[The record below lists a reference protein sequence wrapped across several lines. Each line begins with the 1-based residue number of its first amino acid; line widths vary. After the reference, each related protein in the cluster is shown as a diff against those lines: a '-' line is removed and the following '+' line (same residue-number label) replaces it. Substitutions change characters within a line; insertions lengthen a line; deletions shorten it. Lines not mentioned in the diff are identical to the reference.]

1 MAKSAY
7 PLTAIRIVLLYC
19 GFALLWIFGSDHL
32 LHLTISDPET
42 NSLLGTVK
50 GVAFVC
56 ISGSLIYL
64 LLATWRKQQFFDSE
78 VTVRYKQLRV
88 VLLIV
93 AFLLAI
99 PGMALL
105 TKWVHGNQLKTE
117 AMADLRTV
125 TEIKKQ
131 QLELWL
137 EERQYDI
144 NALSRDTSFRQ
155 NLQRYLEQQDRSYE
169 TDVRNRLVSMIA
181 EHSFSSVLLY
191 DPKGTRLIELGA
203 RLKFDLPS
211 EGQDRSQ
218 PASQCNDDRTDRYC
232 QLSWYL
238 PVAVDQKVYQLV
250 FVVDTSA
257 FLFPSIQTWPVSSP
271 TAEVLLVQ
279 QQDKTVVFLNPLR
292 HSHQGIIPNT
302 DIDGP
307 LLAAKALRQRQFGT
321 ADGVDYRNRD
331 VVGAYSPIRQTNWM
345 LVSKI
350 DLAEVMRPLDTLL
363 LWLSVISGTLLMLM
377 VLGALLYWRELIQS
391 HQLALAAKQT
401 EQDKTVQAFF
411 DLPFSGMAILSRT
424 HQPFIR
430 VNKKLQQLLGYSDTE
445 LLSLSLRDLAQNP
458 EQFMATTFFS
468 RDQNSVES
476 DVYLKHSKGKV
487 LTVKL
492 MMQRFS
498 QQGQADLLL
507 ATFEDVTEKRQLY
520 ADLSQSHQQL
530 VQNSQQLDAIL
541 TASSTVLH
549 RIELAGGSCKTSWV
563 SSNIERLFGYSVE
576 QSLLPY
582 WWENGVHPD
591 DKSLASIAIEQTLL
605 HGHYRH
611 EYRFFDAQGSIRYI
625 RDDLRLLPSLS
636 HDHQQIIGAMV
647 DITELKQARF
657 EQEASNDKL
666 KTLFNTMSEGLILHD
681 LSGAIVDANPA
692 AERILHRSLEEMRG
706 QIPTVEDWKT
716 IYEDGSQYPAELYPS
731 NLVLSAE
738 VPAPVRDVVMGIE
751 RGEMQHWL
759 KLNTEPLFE
768 REQLSG
774 VLVTIDDI
782 SAEVNFRRELKQ
794 RALVMSNLADM
805 AARFLQHSDW
815 LQLLRSMMP
824 SLSRAL
830 VVDAIYLYQTDIE
843 EDQVSGT
850 LLTQWRR
857 DQKEHVRT
865 FKQLNHKLSRWYPA
879 IQQLTKGSMVAGL
892 AADMDG
898 MLQPVLKRFRIQAIA
913 LVPVMVDGHWWGLL
927 GVEQHHSSR
936 EWNQVELDALKM
948 LATAL
953 GNAVKRQQFESS
965 LKQAA
970 AVFESTREGIMV
982 TDASN
987 RIIQV
992 NQSLLHMLGYE
1003 EAEVLG
1009 NTPAMFASGRHEPG
1023 FYHQMWLQLSEKG
1036 HWQGEVWNRR
1046 KNGEIYPELL
1056 SISTIVDV
1064 TGKVSHYVA
1073 VFADITQLKASEQEL
1088 AYLAHHDV
1096 LTDLPNRLL
1105 MSSRLQNAVDLAKR
1119 DQHQFAVLMMDLD
1132 RFKYINDSFGHPSGD
1147 ELLKLVAASLKHRLR
1162 DIDTVARF
1170 GGDEFIILLEQLHQ
1184 TEDAARF
1191 ATELIND
1198 MSQPWLLSNNA
1209 EVRIG
1214 ASIGISIY
1222 PDHGTDGEMLLSNA
1236 DAALYRAKEQG
1247 RGRFAYYS
1255 DDLTL
1260 YARQRI
1266 DLEARLRGALAQK
1279 QFLVYY
1285 QPQTDIKTG
1294 RIVGAEALVR
1304 WNDPVEGLIPP
1315 GRFIPIAEDTGL
1327 IGAIGDWV
1335 LAETCRQGAQWRAAG
1350 LPDLKLAVNLSS
1362 HQFSH
1367 GDIGAQTAQILRQ
1380 TGFPAELLELEL
1392 TESAIMSREQQAELV
1407 LSDLHDMGVNLAID
1421 DFGTGYS
1428 SFAYLQ
1434 RYQLDVLKID
1444 KSFVDDVAANTES
1457 QAIVT
1462 AIISMAHILG
1472 LKALAE
1478 GVEQQ
1483 DQLDYLRQQ
1492 GCDYYQGYLCS
1503 KPLPAKD
1510 FEQLI
1515 RSQEL

>member
-1 MAKSAY
+1 MAKPAY

-19 GFALLWIFGSDHL
+19 CFALLWIFGSDHL
-32 LHLTISDPET
+32 LHLTVSDPQT
-42 NSLLGTVK
+42 SSFLGTVK

-56 ISGSLIYL
+56 LSGCLIYL

-78 VTVRYKQLRV
+78 VTVRHKQMRV
-88 VLLIV
+88 VILIL

-99 PGMALL
+99 PAMAAI

-117 AMADLRTV
+117 ALKDLRTV
-125 TEIKKQ
+125 TDIKKQ

-137 EERQYDI
+137 AERQYDI
-144 NALSRDTSFRQ
+144 NALSRDSSFRQ
-155 NLQRYLEQQDRSYE
+155 KLQQYVELRNTAQQA
-169 TDVRNRLVSMIA
+169 DVRNRLASMIA

-191 DPKGTRLIELGA
+191 DAQGQQLLALGA
-203 RLKFDLPS
+203 ALKFDALGVGQTLP
-211 EGQDRSQ
+211 Q
-218 PASQCNDDRTDRYC
+218 PSTQCNSKGIDRYC
-232 QLSWYL
+232 QLNWYL
-238 PVAVDQKVYQLV
+238 QLAIGQQMYQLV
-250 FVVDTSA
+250 FSVDTSIY
-257 FLFPSIQTWPVSSP
+257 LFPAIQNWPVSSP

-279 QQDKTVVFLNPLR
+279 RQDRAVVFLNPLR
-292 HSHQGIIPNT
+292 HPQHAVLNEIDT

-307 LLAAKALRQRQFGT
+307 LLAAKALRQRQFNT
-321 ADGVDYRNRD
+321 AEELDYRKQP
-331 VVGAYSPIRQTNWM
+331 VLGAYTPIRQTNWM

-350 DLAEVMRPLDTLL
+350 DVAEVLQPLETLL
-363 LWLSVISGTLLMLM
+363 LWLSVISGTLLMLL
-377 VLGALLYWRELIQS
+377 VLGALFYWRELIQS

-411 DLPFSGMAILSRT
+411 DLPFSGMAILSRI
-424 HQPFIR
+424 HLPFVR
-430 VNKKLQQLLGYSDTE
+430 VNKKLQSLLGYSEAE
-445 LLSLSLRDLAQNP
+445 LLALSLRDLAQSP
-458 EQFMATTFFS
+458 EQFMASRLAS
-468 RDQNSVES
+468 RDQISTES
-476 DVYLKHSKGKV
+476 DIRLCHSSGRI

-492 MMQRFS
+492 MMQRFT
-498 QQGQADLLL
+498 QQGQPDLLL

-520 ADLSQSHQQL
+520 ADLSHSHQQQL
-530 VQNSQQLDAIL
+530 QNSQQLDAIL

-549 RIELAGGSCKTSWV
+549 RIELDGISCKTSWV

-576 QSLLPY
+576 QSLQEQ
-582 WWENGVHPD
+582 WWENGVHSD
-591 DKSLASIAIEQTLL
+591 DKALASNAIEQTLL

-611 EYRFFDAQGSIRYI
+611 EYRFYDVSGKIRYI
-625 RDDLRLLPSLS
+625 RDDLRLLADLI
-636 HDHQQIIGAMV
+636 DNKQQIIGAMV

-657 EQEASNDKL
+657 EQEVSNDKL
-666 KTLFNTMSEGLILHD
+666 KTLFNTMSEGLVLHD
-681 LSGAIVDANPA
+681 KTGAIIDANPS
-692 AERILHRSLEEMRG
+692 AEVMLHCSLNEMRG
-706 QIPTVEDWKT
+706 LVPRVEDWKT
-716 IYEDGSQYPAELYPS
+716 IYEDGSEFPAELYPS
-731 NLVLSAE
+731 NEVLRTSL
-738 VPAPVRDVVMGIE
+738 PVRDVVMGIE
-751 RGEMQHWL
+751 RGRVQRWL
-759 KLNTEPLFE
+759 KLNAEPLYE
-768 REQLSG
+768 QGQLSG
-774 VLVTIDDI
+774 ALVTIDDI
-782 SAEVNFRRELKQ
+782 SSEVAFRRELKQ

-824 SLSRAL
+824 SVSRAL
-830 VVDAIYLYQTDIE
+830 AVDAMYFYQNDVQQELVTG
-843 EDQVSGT
+843 V

-865 FKQLNHKLSRWYPA
+865 FKQLNNKISRWYPA
-879 IQQLTKGSMVAGL
+879 IQQLAKGSIVAGL
-892 AADMDG
+892 AQDMDQL
-898 MLQPVLKRFRIQAIA
+898 LQPMLTRFRIQAIA
-913 LVPVMVDGHWWGLL
+913 LVPVMVDGVWWGLL
-927 GVEQHHSSR
+927 GVEQHHSCR

-965 LKQAA
+965 LQQAA

-982 TDASN
+982 TDSSN

-992 NQSLLHMLGYE
+992 NQSLLQMLGYE

-1009 NTPAMFASGRHEPG
+1009 NTPAMFASGRHDQS
-1023 FYHQMWLQLSEKG
+1023 FYTKMWQELSKHG

-1056 SISTIVDV
+1056 SISTIVDASQQI
-1064 TGKVSHYVA
+1064 SHYVA

-1147 ELLKLVAASLKHRLR
+1147 ELLKLVAASLKKRLR

-1184 TEDAARF
+1184 SEDAARF

-1198 MSQPWLLSNNA
+1198 MSQPWVLSNNV

-1222 PDHGTDGEMLLSNA
+1222 PDHGAEGETLLSNA

-1266 DLEARLRGALAQK
+1266 DLEARLRAALVQG

-1304 WNDPVEGLIPP
+1304 WNDPTEGLIPP

-1367 GDIGAQTAQILRQ
+1367 GDIGAQTAQILKD

-1407 LSDLHDMGVNLAID
+1407 LSDLHQMGVKLAID

-1444 KSFVDDVAANTES
+1444 KSFIDDVADNSES

-1483 DQLDYLRQQ
+1483 EQLDYLRQQ

-1503 KPLPAKD
+1503 KPLPAAH

-1515 RSQEL
+1515 RSQNS

>member
-1 MAKSAY
+1 MAKPAY

-19 GFALLWIFGSDHL
+19 SFALLWIFGSDHL
-32 LHLTISDPET
+32 LHLTVTDPEA
-42 NSLLGTVK
+42 NSLLGTAK

-56 ISGSLIYL
+56 ISGCLIYL

-88 VLLIV
+88 VVLIL

-99 PGMALL
+99 PAMAFI
-105 TKWVHGNQLKTE
+105 TKWVHGNQLKAE
-117 AMADLRTV
+117 AVADLRTV
-125 TEIKKQ
+125 TDIKKQ

-137 EERQYDI
+137 AERQYDI
-144 NALSRDTSFRQ
+144 NGLSRDSSFRQ
-155 NLQRYLEQQDRSYE
+155 KLQQYLELRDITQQA
-169 TDVRNRLVSMIA
+169 DVRNRLASMIA
-181 EHSFSSVLLY
+181 EHSFSSILLF
-191 DPKGTRLIELGA
+191 DSKGQQHLALGA
-203 RLKFDLPS
+203 GLKFDRLAGGQHLP
-211 EGQDRSQ
+211 QPVTQCDSQ
-218 PASQCNDDRTDRYC
+218 RTDRYC
-232 QLSWYL
+232 QLTWYL
-238 PVAVDQKVYQLV
+238 QIAVGQKIYQLV
-250 FVVDTSA
+250 FSVDTSIY
-257 FLFPSIQTWPVSSP
+257 LFPAIQNWPVSSP

-279 QQDKTVVFLNPLR
+279 RKDRAVVFLNPLR
-292 HSHQGIIPNT
+292 HPQHAVLDDV

-307 LLAAKALRQRQFGT
+307 LLAAKALRQRQFNT
-321 ADGVDYRNRD
+321 AEELDYRHQS
-331 VVGAYSPIRQTNWM
+331 VLGAYTPIRQTNWM

-350 DLAEVMRPLDTLL
+350 DVAEVLQPLDTLL
-363 LWLSVISGTLLMLM
+363 LWLSVSSGTLLMLL
-377 VLGALLYWRELIQS
+377 VLGALFYWRELIQS
-391 HQLALAAKQT
+391 HQLELAVKQT

-430 VNKKLQQLLGYSDTE
+430 VNKKLQSVLGYSETE
-445 LLSLSLRDLAQNP
+445 LLALSLRDLAQSP
-458 EQFMATTFFS
+458 EQFMASSFVS
-468 RDQNSVES
+468 REQNSVES
-476 DVYLKHSKGKV
+476 DIQLRHSSGRV
-487 LTVKL
+487 LTIKL

-498 QQGQADLLL
+498 QEGQADLLL
-507 ATFEDVTEKRQLY
+507 ATFDDVTEKRQLY
-520 ADLSQSHQQL
+520 ADLSRSHQQQL
-530 VQNSQQLDAIL
+530 QNSQQLDAIL

-549 RIELAGGSCKTSWV
+549 RIELDGTSCKTSWV

-576 QSLLPY
+576 QSLLDH

-591 DKSLASIAIEQTLL
+591 DESLASSAIEQTLL

-611 EYRFFDAQGSIRYI
+611 EYRFFDASGAIRYI
-625 RDDLRLLPSLS
+625 RDDLRLLPALI
-636 HDHQQIIGAMV
+636 DGRQQIIGAMV
-647 DITELKQARF
+647 DITELRQARL
-657 EQEASNDKL
+657 EQEASNHKL
-666 KTLFNTMSEGLILHD
+666 QTLFNTMSEGLVLHD
-681 LSGAIVDANPA
+681 RTGAIVDANPA
-692 AERILHRSLEEMRG
+692 AERILNHSLQEMRG
-706 QIPTVEDWKT
+706 LVPKVEDWKT
-716 IYEDGSQYPAELYPS
+716 IYEDGSEYPAELYPS
-731 NLVLSAE
+731 NQVLRAD
-738 VPAPVRDVVMGIE
+738 VPQPIRDVVMGIE
-751 RGEMQHWL
+751 RGQVQRWL

-768 REQLSG
+768 QEQLSG

-782 SAEVNFRRELKQ
+782 SAEVEFRRELKQ

-824 SLSRAL
+824 SVSRAL
-830 VVDAIYLYQTDIE
+830 AVDAIYLYQNSMQQDLVTG
-843 EDQVSGT
+843 S

-857 DQKEHVRT
+857 DQKEHIRT
-865 FKQLNHKLSRWYPA
+865 FKELNNKVSRWYPA
-879 IQQLTKGSMVAGL
+879 IQHLAKGTMVSGL
-892 AADMDG
+892 ADDMDS
-898 MLQPVLKRFRIQAIA
+898 MLQPMLKRFRIQAIA
-913 LVPVMVDGHWWGLL
+913 LMPVMVDGIWWGLL
-927 GVEQHHSSR
+927 GVEQHHSCR

-965 LKQAA
+965 LQQAA

-1003 EAEVLG
+1003 ESEVIG
-1009 NTPAMFASGRHEPG
+1009 NTPAMFASGRHDQA
-1023 FYHQMWLQLSEKG
+1023 FYTQMWQELSEQG

-1056 SISTIVDV
+1056 SINTILDASQQI
-1064 TGKVSHYVA
+1064 SHYVA

-1132 RFKYINDSFGHPSGD
+1132 RFKYINDSFGHPAGD
-1147 ELLKLVAASLKHRLR
+1147 ELLKLVAASLQHRLR

-1184 TEDAARF
+1184 SEDAARF
-1191 ATELIND
+1191 ATQLIND

-1222 PDHGTDGEMLLSNA
+1222 PDHGTEGETLLSNA

-1266 DLEARLRGALAQK
+1266 DLEARLRGALAQN

-1285 QPQTDIKTG
+1285 QPQIDIKTG
-1294 RIVGAEALVR
+1294 LIVGAEALVR
-1304 WNDPVEGLIPP
+1304 WNDPVEGLIAP

-1335 LAETCRQGAQWRAAG
+1335 LAETCRQGALWRKAG

-1367 GDIGAQTAQILRQ
+1367 GDIGAQTAQILKD

-1407 LSDLHDMGVNLAID
+1407 LSDLHNMGVNLAID

-1444 KSFVDDVAANTES
+1444 KSFVDDVADNSES

-1483 DQLDYLRQQ
+1483 AQLDYLSLQS
-1492 GCDYYQGYLCS
+1492 CDYYQGYLCS
-1503 KPLPAKD
+1503 KPLPAAD

-1515 RSQEL
+1515 RSQNS

>member
-1 MAKSAY
+1 MAKPAY

-19 GFALLWIFGSDHL
+19 SFALLWIFGSDHL
-32 LHLTISDPET
+32 LHLTVSDPEA

-56 ISGSLIYL
+56 ISGCLIYL

-88 VLLIV
+88 VVLIL

-99 PGMALL
+99 PAMAFI
-105 TKWVHGNQLKTE
+105 TKWVHGNQLKAE

-125 TEIKKQ
+125 TDIKKQ

-137 EERQYDI
+137 AERQYDI
-144 NALSRDTSFRQ
+144 NGLSRDSSFRQ
-155 NLQRYLEQQDRSYE
+155 KLQQYLEFGDITQQA
-169 TDVRNRLVSMIA
+169 DVRNRLASMIA
-181 EHSFSSVLLY
+181 EHSFSSVLLF
-191 DPKGTRLIELGA
+191 DSKGQQHLALGA
-203 RLKFDLPS
+203 RLKFDALAGGQHLP
-211 EGQDRSQ
+211 Q
-218 PASQCNDDRTDRYC
+218 PATQCDSKRTDRYC
-232 QLSWYL
+232 QLTWYL
-238 PVAVDQKVYQLV
+238 QIAVGQKVYQLV
-250 FVVDTSA
+250 FSVDTSIY
-257 FLFPSIQTWPVSSP
+257 LFPAIQNWPVSSP

-279 QQDKTVVFLNPLR
+279 RKDRAVVFLNPFR
-292 HSHQGIIPNT
+292 HPQHAVLDDL

-307 LLAAKALRQRQFGT
+307 LLAAKALRQRQFNT
-321 ADGVDYRNRD
+321 AEELDYRNQP
-331 VVGAYSPIRQTNWM
+331 VLGAYTPIRQTNWM

-350 DLAEVMRPLDTLL
+350 DVAEVLKPLEILL
-363 LWLSVISGTLLMLM
+363 LWLSVISGTLLMLL
-377 VLGALLYWRELIQS
+377 VLGALFYWRELIQS

-430 VNKKLQQLLGYSDTE
+430 VNKKLQSVLGYSEAE
-445 LLSLSLRDLAQNP
+445 LLALSLRDLAQNP
-458 EQFMATTFFS
+458 EQFMATSFVS
-468 RDQNSVES
+468 REQNSAES
-476 DVYLKHSKGKV
+476 DIQLRHSSGRV
-487 LTVKL
+487 LTIKL

-498 QQGQADLLL
+498 QEGQADLLL
-507 ATFEDVTEKRQLY
+507 ATFDDVTEKRQLY
-520 ADLSQSHQQL
+520 ADLNRSHQQQL
-530 VQNSQQLDAIL
+530 QNSQQLDAIL

-549 RIELAGGSCKTSWV
+549 RIELDGTSCRTSWV
-563 SSNIERLFGYSVE
+563 SSNIERLLGYSVE
-576 QSLLPY
+576 QSLLDH
-582 WWENGVHPD
+582 WWENGVHPED
-591 DKSLASIAIEQTLL
+591 EALAGSALEQTLL

-611 EYRFFDAQGSIRYI
+611 EYRFFDASGSIRYI
-625 RDDLRLLPSLS
+625 RDDLRLLPALI
-636 HDHQQIIGAMV
+636 DGKQQIIGAMV
-647 DITELKQARF
+647 DITELRQARL

-666 KTLFNTMSEGLILHD
+666 KTLFNTMSEGLVLHD
-681 LSGAIVDANPA
+681 RTGAIVDANHA
-692 AERILHRSLEEMRG
+692 AEKILNRSLQEMRG
-706 QIPTVEDWKT
+706 LVPTVEDWKT

-731 NLVLSAE
+731 NQVLRAE
-738 VPAPVRDVVMGIE
+738 VPQPIRDVVMGIE
-751 RGEMQHWL
+751 HGQVQRWL

-768 REQLSG
+768 QEQLSG

-782 SAEVNFRRELKQ
+782 SAQVEYRRELKQ

-824 SLSRAL
+824 SVSRAL
-830 VVDAIYLYQTDIE
+830 AVDAIYLYQNSMQQNVVTG
-843 EDQVSGT
+843 S

-857 DQKEHVRT
+857 DQKEHIRT
-865 FKQLNHKLSRWYPA
+865 FKELNNKVSRWYPA
-879 IQQLTKGSMVAGL
+879 IQHLAKGTMVAGL
-892 AADMDG
+892 ADEMDS
-898 MLQPVLKRFRIQAIA
+898 MLQPMLKRFRIQAIA
-913 LVPVMVDGHWWGLL
+913 LMPVMVDGVWWGLL
-927 GVEQHHSSR
+927 GVEQHHSCR

-965 LKQAA
+965 LQQAA

-1003 EAEVLG
+1003 ESEVIG
-1009 NTPAMFASGRHEPG
+1009 NTPAMFSSGRHDQA
-1023 FYHQMWLQLSEKG
+1023 FYSQMWQELAEQG

-1056 SISTIVDV
+1056 SINTILDASQQ
-1064 TGKVSHYVA
+1064 VSHYVA

-1132 RFKYINDSFGHPSGD
+1132 RFKYINDSFGHPAGD

-1184 TEDAARF
+1184 SEDAARF
-1191 ATELIND
+1191 ATQLIND

-1214 ASIGISIY
+1214 ASIGISLY
-1222 PDHGTDGEMLLSNA
+1222 PDHGTEGETLLSNA

-1266 DLEARLRGALAQK
+1266 DLEARLRGALAQN

-1335 LAETCRQGAQWRAAG
+1335 LAQTCRQGALWRKAG

-1367 GDIGAQTAQILRQ
+1367 GDIGAQTAQILKD

-1407 LSDLHDMGVNLAID
+1407 LSDLHNMGVNLAID

-1444 KSFVDDVAANTES
+1444 KSFVDDVADNSES

-1483 DQLDYLRQQ
+1483 AQLDYLSLQ

-1503 KPLPAKD
+1503 KPLPADD

-1515 RSQEL
+1515 RSQNS

>member
-1 MAKSAY
+1 MAKPAY

-19 GFALLWIFGSDHL
+19 SFALLWIFGSDHL
-32 LHLTISDPET
+32 LHLTITDPET
-42 NSLLGTVK
+42 NSFLGTIK

-56 ISGSLIYL
+56 ISGCLIYV
-64 LLATWRKQQFFDSE
+64 LLATWRKQQFFDSP
-78 VTVRYKQLRV
+78 VSVRYKQLRII
-88 VLLIV
+88 LLIL

-99 PGMALL
+99 PALSAI

-117 AMADLRTV
+117 ALADLRTV
-125 TEIKKQ
+125 TDIKKQ

-137 EERQYDI
+137 AERQYDI
-144 NALSRDTSFRQ
+144 NGLSRDSSFRQ
-155 NLQRYLEQQDRSYE
+155 KLQQYLERGDATQQV
-169 TDVRNRLVSMIA
+169 DVRNRLASMIA
-181 EHSFSSVLLY
+181 EHSFSSILLF
-191 DPKGTRLIELGA
+191 DAQKKQLLSLGA
-203 RLKFDLPS
+203 QLKFDVLS
-211 EGQDRSQ
+211 VDLNIQQ
-218 PASQCNDDRTDRYC
+218 PAAQCDSKRTDRYC
-232 QLSWYL
+232 QLSWFL
-238 PVAVDQKVYQLV
+238 PIAIDQQIYQLV
-250 FVVDTSA
+250 FVVDTSLY
-257 FLFPSIQTWPVSSP
+257 LFPAVQNWPVSSP

-279 QQDKTVVFLNPLR
+279 QQGRSVVFLNPLR
-292 HSHQGIIPNT
+292 QPQHAVLEDA

-307 LLAAKALRQRQFGT
+307 LLAAKALRQRQFNT
-321 ADGVDYRNRD
+321 AEELDYRGQL
-331 VVGAYSPIRQTNWM
+331 VLGAYTPVRQTNWM
-345 LVSKI
+345 LLSKI
-350 DLAEVMRPLDTLL
+350 DVAEVLLPLDTLL
-363 LWLSVISGTLLMLM
+363 LWMSMISGTLLMLL
-377 VLGALLYWRELIQS
+377 VLGALFYWRELIQS

-411 DLPFSGMAILSRT
+411 ELPFSGMAILSRT

-430 VNKKLQQLLGYSDTE
+430 VNKKLQSVLGYSEEE
-445 LLSLSLRDLAQNP
+445 LLALSLRDLAPNA
-458 EQFMATTFFS
+458 EQFMATSFVS
-468 RDQNSVES
+468 REQNSVES
-476 DVYLKHSKGKV
+476 DIQLRHSAGRV
-487 LTVKL
+487 LTIKL

-498 QQGQADLLL
+498 QEGQADLLL
-507 ATFEDVTEKRQLY
+507 ATFDDVTEKRQLY
-520 ADLSQSHQQL
+520 DDLNRSHQQQL
-530 VQNSQQLDAIL
+530 QNSQQLDTIL

-549 RIELAGGSCKTSWV
+549 RIELDGVSCRTSWV

-576 QSLLPY
+576 QALREQ

-591 DKSLASIAIEQTLL
+591 DKPLASSAIEQTLL

-611 EYRFFDAQGSIRYI
+611 EYRFFDASGAIRYI
-625 RDDLRLLPSLS
+625 RDDLRLLAALKDDKP
-636 HDHQQIIGAMV
+636 QIIGAMV

-666 KTLFNTMSEGLILHD
+666 TTLFNTMSEGLILHD
-681 LSGAIVDANPA
+681 RTGAIVDANAA
-692 AERILHRSLEEMRG
+692 AERILHRSLDEMRG
-706 QIPTVEDWKT
+706 LIPTVEDWKT

-731 NLVLSAE
+731 NQVLRAE
-738 VPAPVRDVVMGIE
+738 VPVSIRDVVIGIE
-751 RGEMQHWL
+751 RGGVQRWL

-782 SAEVNFRRELKQ
+782 SAQVEFRRELKQ

-824 SLSRAL
+824 SISRAL
-830 VVDAIYLYQTDIE
+830 AVDAIYLYQNSMQHDLVT
-843 EDQVSGT
+843 GT

-865 FKQLNHKLSRWYPA
+865 FKQLNNTVSRWYPA
-879 IQQLTKGSMVAGL
+879 IQQLAKGSMVAGL
-892 AADMDG
+892 AQDMDK
-898 MLQPVLKRFRIQAIA
+898 MLQPMLTRFRIQAIA
-913 LVPVMVDGHWWGLL
+913 LMPVMVDGVWWGLL
-927 GVEQHHSSR
+927 GVEQHHSCR
-936 EWNQVELDALKM
+936 EWNQVELDALNM

-965 LKQAA
+965 LQQAA

-992 NQSLLHMLGYE
+992 NQSLLHMLGYQE
-1003 EAEVLG
+1003 DEVIG
-1009 NTPAMFASGRHEPG
+1009 NTPAMFSSGRHDQA
-1023 FYHQMWLQLSEKG
+1023 FYRQMWQELAEQG

-1056 SISTIVDV
+1056 SINTIVDAAQQ
-1064 TGKVSHYVA
+1064 VSHYVA

-1119 DQHQFAVLMMDLD
+1119 DQHQFAVLMIDLD
-1132 RFKYINDSFGHPSGD
+1132 RFKYINDSFGHPAGD
-1147 ELLKLVAASLKHRLR
+1147 ELLKLVAASLKQRLR

-1184 TEDAARF
+1184 SEDAARF
-1191 ATELIND
+1191 ATELIKD
-1198 MSQPWLLSNNA
+1198 MSQPWILSNNA

-1214 ASIGISIY
+1214 ASIGISLY
-1222 PDHGTDGEMLLSNA
+1222 PDHGAEGETLLSNA

-1266 DLEARLRGALAQK
+1266 DLEARLRGALAQN
-1279 QFLVYY
+1279 QFLVFY
-1285 QPQTDIKTG
+1285 QPQIDIKTG

-1304 WNDPVEGLIPP
+1304 WNDPVEGLIAP

-1335 LAETCRQGAQWRAAG
+1335 LAETCRQGALWRKAG

-1367 GDIGAQTAQILRQ
+1367 GDIGAQTAQILKD

-1407 LSDLHDMGVNLAID
+1407 LSDLHTMGVNLAID

-1444 KSFVDDVAANTES
+1444 KSFVDDVADNSES
-1457 QAIVT
+1457 QALVT

-1483 DQLDYLRQQ
+1483 AQLDYLRQQ

-1503 KPLPAKD
+1503 RPLSAEH

-1515 RSQEL
+1515 RSQNN

>member
-1 MAKSAY
+1 MATPAF

-19 GFALLWIFGSDHL
+19 SFALIWIFGSDHL
-32 LHLTISDPET
+32 LHLTVSDPEI

-56 ISGSLIYL
+56 LSGCLIYL
-64 LLATWRKQQFFDSE
+64 MLATWRKQQFFDSP
-78 VTVRYKQLRV
+78 VSVRYKQLR
-88 VLLIV
+88 LIALIL
-93 AFLLAI
+93 AFMLAI
-99 PGMALL
+99 PAMAVI
-105 TKWVHGNQLKTE
+105 TKWVHGNQLKNE
-117 AMADLRTV
+117 ALADLRTV
-125 TEIKKQ
+125 TDIKKQ

-137 EERQYDI
+137 AERHYDI
-144 NALSRDTSFRQ
+144 NGLSRDSSFRQ
-155 NLQRYLEQQDRSYE
+155 KLQQYLESGDESQQL
-169 TDVRNRLVSMIA
+169 DVRNRLASMIA
-181 EHSFSSVLLY
+181 QHSFSSVLLF
-191 DPKGTRLIELGA
+191 DAKKQLLLSLGA
-203 RLKFDLPS
+203 ELKFDVQSLDLTVP
-211 EGQDRSQ
+211 Q
-218 PASQCNDDRTDRYC
+218 PAAQCDSQSIDRYC
-232 QLSWYL
+232 QLSWFL
-238 PVAVDQKVYQLV
+238 PLAIGQQIYQLV
-250 FVVDTSA
+250 FVVDTSLY
-257 FLFPSIQTWPVSSP
+257 LFPSVQNWPVSSP

-279 QQDKTVVFLNPLR
+279 QQDRSVVFLNPLR
-292 HSHQGIIPNT
+292 HPQKAVIKT
-302 DIDGP
+302 ADIDGP
-307 LLAAKALRQRQFGT
+307 LLAAKALRQRQFHT
-321 ADGVDYRNRD
+321 AEGLDYRGQE
-331 VVGAYSPIRQTNWM
+331 VLGAFTPVRHTNWM

-350 DLAEVMRPLDTLL
+350 DVAEVLLPLNTLL
-363 LWLSVISGTLLMLM
+363 LWMSIISGALLMLL
-377 VLGALLYWRELIQS
+377 VLGALFYWRELIQS

-430 VNKKLQQLLGYSDTE
+430 VNKKLQSLLGYSEQE
-445 LLSLSLRDLAQNP
+445 LMALSLRDLAHSA
-458 EQFMATTFFS
+458 EQFMATSFVS
-468 RDQNSVES
+468 REQNSVES
-476 DVYLKHSKGKV
+476 DIQLRHSSGRV
-487 LTVKL
+487 LTIKL

-498 QQGQADLLL
+498 QEGQPDLLL
-507 ATFEDVTEKRQLY
+507 ATFDDVTEKRQLY
-520 ADLSQSHQQL
+520 ADLNRSHQQQL
-530 VQNSQQLDAIL
+530 QNSQQLDTIL

-549 RIELAGGSCKTSWV
+549 RIELDGVSCKTSWV

-576 QSLLPY
+576 ESLREA
-582 WWENGVHPD
+582 WWENGVHPE
-591 DKSLASIAIEQTLL
+591 DKPLASSAIDQTLL

-611 EYRFFDAQGSIRYI
+611 EYRFFDASGAVRHI
-625 RDDLRLLPSLS
+625 RDDLRLLPALING
-636 HDHQQIIGAMV
+636 HQQIIGAMV
-647 DITELKQARF
+647 DVTELRQARL
-657 EQEASNDKL
+657 EQETTNDKL
-666 KTLFNTMSEGLILHD
+666 KTLFNTMSEGLVLHD
-681 LSGAIVDANPA
+681 KTGAIVDANKA
-692 AERILHRSLEEMRG
+692 AELMLNRSLAEMQG
-706 QIPTVEDWKT
+706 TIPQSEHWKT
-716 IYEDGSQYPAELYPS
+716 IYEDGSEFPSELYPS
-731 NLVLSAE
+731 NEVLRTGKA
-738 VPAPVRDVVMGIE
+738 VRDVVMGID
-751 RGEMQHWL
+751 RDKQQRWL
-759 KLNTEPLFE
+759 KVNAEPLFE
-768 REQLSG
+768 QEQLSG

-782 SAEVNFRRELKQ
+782 SAEVAFRRELKQ

-824 SLSRAL
+824 SVSRAL
-830 VVDAIYLYQTDIE
+830 AVDAIYLYQNTVQQDL
-843 EDQVSGT
+843 VTGT

-865 FKQLNHKLSRWYPA
+865 FKELNNKISRWYPA
-879 IQQLTKGSMVAGL
+879 IQQLAKGQLVAGQ
-892 AADMDG
+892 AQDMDK
-898 MLQPVLKRFRIQAIA
+898 MLQPMLKRFRIQAIA
-913 LVPVMVDGHWWGLL
+913 LMPVMVDGVWWGLL

-936 EWNQVELDALKM
+936 EWNQAELDALKM

-965 LKQAA
+965 LQQAA

-992 NQSLLHMLGYE
+992 NQSLLQMLGYTE
-1003 EAEVLG
+1003 EEVIG
-1009 NTPAMFASGRHEPG
+1009 NTPAMFASGRHDDS
-1023 FYHQMWLQLSEKG
+1023 FYRQMWQDLAERG

-1056 SISTIVDV
+1056 SINAIVDAARH
-1064 TGKVSHYVA
+1064 VSHYVA

-1119 DQHQFAVLMMDLD
+1119 DKHQFAVLMMDLD
-1132 RFKYINDSFGHPSGD
+1132 RFKYINDSFGHPAGD
-1147 ELLKLVAASLKHRLR
+1147 ELLKLVAASLKQRLR
-1162 DIDTVARF
+1162 DIDTVSRF
-1170 GGDEFIILLEQLHQ
+1170 GCDEFIILLEKLHQ
-1184 TEDAARF
+1184 SEDAARF

-1214 ASIGISIY
+1214 ASIGISLY
-1222 PDHGTDGEMLLSNA
+1222 PDHGTEGEILLSNA

-1266 DLEARLRGALAQK
+1266 DLEARLRGALAQN

-1304 WNDPVEGLIPP
+1304 WNDPIEGLIPP

-1335 LAETCRQGAQWRAAG
+1335 LAETCRQGALWRQAG

-1367 GDIGAQTAQILRQ
+1367 GDIGAQTAQILQ
-1380 TGFPAELLELEL
+1380 ETGFPAELLELEL

-1407 LSDLHDMGVNLAID
+1407 LSDLHQMGVKLAID

-1444 KSFVDDVAANTES
+1444 KSFVDDVADNSES

-1483 DQLDYLRQQ
+1483 AQLDYLRQQ

-1503 KPLPAKD
+1503 KALPAEQ

-1515 RSQEL
+1515 RSQKV

>member
-1 MAKSAY
+1 MAKTAFS
-7 PLTAIRIVLLYC
+7 LTAIRIVLLYC
-19 GFALLWIFGSDHL
+19 SFALLWIFGSDHL
-32 LHLTISDPET
+32 LHLTVSDPET

-56 ISGSLIYL
+56 ISGSLIYVM
-64 LLATWRKQQFFDSE
+64 LATWRKQQFFDSE
-78 VTVRYKQLRV
+78 VTIRYKQLRV
-88 VLLIV
+88 VVLIV

-99 PGMALL
+99 PTMAYV

-117 AMADLRTV
+117 ALADLRTI
-125 TEIKKQ
+125 TDIKKQ

-137 EERQYDI
+137 AERQYDI
-144 NALSRDTSFRQ
+144 NSLSRDSSFRQ
-155 NLQRYLEQQDRSYE
+155 KLQSFLQSGNTTYSA
-169 TDVRNRLVSMIA
+169 DVRNRLASMIA
-181 EHSFSSVLLY
+181 EHSFSSILLLDAQGKQVLA
-191 DPKGTRLIELGA
+191 LGA
-203 RLKFDLPS
+203 ELRLDVLSGGQYLP
-211 EGQDRSQ
+211 Q
-218 PASQCNDDRTDRYC
+218 PAVQCNSQQIDQYC
-232 QLSWYL
+232 QLNWYL
-238 PVAVDQKVYQLV
+238 SLAIDQSMYQLV
-250 FVVDTSA
+250 FSVDTSV
-257 FLFPSIQTWPVSSP
+257 FLFPSIQNWPVSSP

-279 QQDKTVVFLNPLR
+279 LQERSVVFLNPLR
-292 HSHQGIIPNT
+292 HPQQTAIKNN

-307 LLAAKALRQRQFGT
+307 LLAAKALRQRQFST
-321 ADGVDYRNRD
+321 AEEVDYRNQP
-331 VVGAYSPIRQTNWM
+331 VLGAFTPIRQTNWM
-345 LVSKI
+345 LISKI
-350 DLAEVMRPLDTLL
+350 DVAEVLQPLDTLL
-363 LWLSVISGTLLMLM
+363 LWLSIISGTLLMLL

-430 VNKKLQQLLGYSDTE
+430 VNKKLQQLLGYSETD
-445 LLSLSLRDLAQNP
+445 LLALSLRDLAQNP
-458 EQFMATTFFS
+458 DQFMATSFVS
-468 RDQNSVES
+468 REQHTAES
-476 DVYLKHSKGKV
+476 DIQLRHSSGRL
-487 LTVKL
+487 LTIKL

-498 QQGQADLLL
+498 QEGQADLLL
-507 ATFEDVTEKRQLY
+507 ATFDDVTEKRQLY
-520 ADLSQSHQQL
+520 ADLSRSHQQL
-530 VQNSQQLDAIL
+530 LQNSQQLDAIL

-549 RIELAGGSCKTSWV
+549 RIELDGVSCRTSWV
-563 SSNIERLFGYSVE
+563 SNNIERLFGYSVE
-576 QSLLPY
+576 QSLQEQ
-582 WWENGVHPD
+582 WWEKGVHPD
-591 DKSLASIAIEQTLL
+591 DRATASVAIEQTLL
-605 HGHYRH
+605 LGHYRH
-611 EYRFFDAQGSIRYI
+611 EYRFFDAQGAVRYI
-625 RDDLRLLPSLS
+625 RDDLRLLPEVE
-636 HDHQQIIGAMV
+636 QQQPQIIGAMV
-647 DITELKQARF
+647 DVSELRRAKF

-666 KTLFNTMSEGLILHD
+666 KTLFNTMSEGLVLHD
-681 LSGAIVDANPA
+681 NTGAIVDANPA
-692 AERILHRSLEEMRG
+692 AEHILSCTLAEMRG
-706 QIPTVEDWKT
+706 LVPRVEDWKT
-716 IYEDGSQYPAELYPS
+716 IYEDGSEFPSPLYPS
-731 NLVLSAE
+731 NEVLRTRQ
-738 VPAPVRDVVMGIE
+738 PIRDVVMGIE
-751 RGEMQHWL
+751 RGDVQRWL
-759 KLNTEPLFE
+759 KVNAEPLFE
-768 REQLSG
+768 QEQLSG
-774 VLVTIDDI
+774 ALVTVDDI
-782 SAEVNFRRELKQ
+782 TSEVQFRRELKQ

-824 SLSRAL
+824 SVSRAL
-830 VVDAIYLYQTDIE
+830 AVDAIYLYQNTLCD
-843 EDQVSGT
+843 DAVTGD

-857 DQKEHVRT
+857 DQKEHIRT
-865 FKQLNHKLSRWYPA
+865 FKHLNNKISRWYPA
-879 IQQLTKGSMVAGL
+879 IQQLAKGMMVQGL
-892 AADMDG
+892 SQEMDP
-898 MLQPVLKRFRIQAIA
+898 MLQPMLKRFRIQAIA
-913 LVPVMVDGHWWGLL
+913 LMPVMVDGVWWGLL

-953 GNAVKRQQFESS
+953 GNAVKRQQFEAS
-965 LKQAA
+965 LQQAA

-1003 EAEVLG
+1003 EREVLG
-1009 NTPAMFASGRHEPG
+1009 NTPAMFSSGRHDQQ
-1023 FYHQMWLQLSEKG
+1023 FYTQMWQQLAEDG

-1056 SISTIVDV
+1056 SISTIVDAANQ
-1064 TGKVSHYVA
+1064 VSHYVA

-1119 DQHQFAVLMMDLD
+1119 DQHQFAVLMIDLD
-1132 RFKYINDSFGHPSGD
+1132 RFKYINDSFGHPAGD
-1147 ELLKLVAASLKHRLR
+1147 ELLKLVASSLKKRLR

-1184 TEDAARF
+1184 SEDAARF
-1191 ATELIND
+1191 ATQLIND

-1214 ASIGISIY
+1214 ASIGISLY
-1222 PDHGTDGEMLLSNA
+1222 PEHGTEGHVLLSNA

-1266 DLEARLRGALAQK
+1266 ELEARLRAALGLQ

-1285 QPQTDIKTG
+1285 QPQIDIKTSL
-1294 RIVGAEALVR
+1294 IVGAEALVR

-1335 LAETCRQGAQWRAAG
+1335 LAETCRQGALWRSMG

-1367 GDIGAQTAQILRQ
+1367 GDIGAQTEQILQQ

-1392 TESAIMSREQQAELV
+1392 TESAIMSREQQAEQV
-1407 LSDLHDMGVNLAID
+1407 LSNLHAMGVKLAID

-1444 KSFVDDVAANTES
+1444 KSFIDDVAHNQES

-1483 DQLDYLRQQ
+1483 EQLDYLQLH

-1503 KPLPAKD
+1503 KPLPAFD
-1510 FEQLI
+1510 FEQLV
-1515 RSQEL
+1515 RSQQS

>member
-1 MAKSAY
+1 MAKPAY

-19 GFALLWIFGSDHL
+19 SFALLWIFGSDHL
-32 LHLTISDPET
+32 LHLTVSDPQAV
-42 NSLLGTVK
+42 SLLGTAK

-56 ISGSLIYL
+56 LSGCLIYL

-88 VLLIV
+88 IVLIL

-99 PGMALL
+99 PAMAAI
-105 TKWVHGNQLKTE
+105 TKWVHGNQLKAE
-117 AMADLRTV
+117 AMKDLRTV
-125 TEIKKQ
+125 TDIKKQ

-137 EERQYDI
+137 AERQYDI
-144 NALSRDTSFRQ
+144 NTLTRDSSFRQ
-155 NLQRYLEQQDRSYE
+155 KLKQYLELGDMTQQA
-169 TDVRNRLVSMIA
+169 DVRNRLASMIA
-181 EHSFSSVLLY
+181 EHSFSSIQLF
-191 DPKGTRLIELGA
+191 DPQGQRHLVLGA
-203 RLKFDLPS
+203 ALKFDALSGGQNLP
-211 EGQDRSQ
+211 Q
-218 PASQCNDDRTDRYC
+218 PSAQCDTERTGRYC

-238 PVAVDQKVYQLV
+238 PIAIDQQIYQLV
-250 FVVDTSA
+250 FSVDTST
-257 FLFPSIQTWPVSSP
+257 FLFPAIQNWPVSSP

-279 QQDKTVVFLNPLR
+279 RKSREVVFLNPLR
-292 HSHQGIIPNT
+292 HPQHALLYDT

-307 LLAAKALRQRQFGT
+307 LLAAKALRQRQFNT
-321 ADGVDYRNRD
+321 AEALDYRGQP
-331 VVGAYSPIRQTNWM
+331 VLGAYTPIRQTDWM

-350 DLAEVMRPLDTLL
+350 DVAEVLLPLDTLL
-363 LWLSVISGTLLMLM
+363 LWLSVSSGTLLMLL
-377 VLGALLYWRELIQS
+377 VLGALFYWRELIQS

-411 DLPFSGMAILSRT
+411 ELPFSGMAILSRT

-430 VNKKLQQLLGYSDTE
+430 VNKKLQSLLGYSESE
-445 LLSLSLRDLAQNP
+445 LLALSLRDLAQSP
-458 EQFMATTFFS
+458 EQFMATSFVS
-468 RDQNSVES
+468 KEQNSIES
-476 DVYLKHSKGKV
+476 DIQLMHSSGRV
-487 LTVKL
+487 LTIKL

-498 QQGQADLLL
+498 QEGQADLLM
-507 ATFEDVTEKRQLY
+507 ATFDDVTEKRQLY
-520 ADLSQSHQQL
+520 ADLSRSHQQQL
-530 VQNSQQLDAIL
+530 QNTQQLDTIL

-549 RIELAGGSCKTSWV
+549 RIELDGINCSTSWV
-563 SSNIERLFGYSVE
+563 SSNIERVFGYSVE
-576 QSLLPY
+576 QSLQAH
-582 WWENGVHPD
+582 WWEHGVHPD
-591 DKSLASIAIEQTLL
+591 DEPLASSAIEQTLL

-611 EYRFFDAQGSIRYI
+611 EYRFFDASGNIRYI
-625 RDDLRLLPSLS
+625 RDDLRLLPALM
-636 HDHQQIIGAMV
+636 DDKQQIIGAMV
-647 DITELKQARF
+647 DITELRRARF

-666 KTLFNTMSEGLILHD
+666 KTLFNTMSEGLVLHD
-681 LSGAIVDANPA
+681 NTGAIVDANPA
-692 AERILHRSLEEMRG
+692 AEQMLNSSLAEMQG
-706 QIPTVEDWKT
+706 KIPQAEHWKT
-716 IYEDGSQYPAELYPS
+716 IYEDGSEFPAELYPS
-731 NLVLSAE
+731 NEVLRTGL
-738 VPAPVRDVVMGIE
+738 PVRDVVMGIE
-751 RGEMQHWL
+751 KSNVQRWL
-759 KLNTEPLFE
+759 KVNAEPLFE
-768 REQLSG
+768 QDQLSG
-774 VLVTIDDI
+774 ALVTVDDI
-782 SAEVNFRRELKQ
+782 SAEVAFRRELKQ

-815 LQLLRSMMP
+815 QQLLRSMMP
-824 SLSRAL
+824 SVSRAL
-830 VVDAIYLYQTDIE
+830 AVDAIYLYQNSMQHELVT
-843 EDQVSGT
+843 GT

-865 FKQLNHKLSRWYPA
+865 FKELNNKVSRWYPA
-879 IQQLTKGSMVAGL
+879 IQQLVKGSLVAGL
-892 AADMDG
+892 ARDMDS

-913 LVPVMVDGHWWGLL
+913 LVPVMVDGVWWGLL
-927 GVEQHHSSR
+927 GVEQHHSCR

-965 LKQAA
+965 LQQAA

-992 NQSLLHMLGYE
+992 NQSLLQMLGYE

-1009 NTPAMFASGRHEPG
+1009 NTPAMFSSGRHDPG
-1023 FYHQMWLQLSEKG
+1023 FYQLMWQQLSEQG

-1056 SISTIVDV
+1056 SINTILDASQQI
-1064 TGKVSHYVA
+1064 SHYVA

-1132 RFKYINDSFGHPSGD
+1132 RFKYINDSFGHPAGD
-1147 ELLKLVAASLKHRLR
+1147 ELLKLIAASLKHRLR

-1184 TEDAARF
+1184 SEDAARF

-1222 PDHGTDGEMLLSNA
+1222 PDHGTEGETLLSNA

-1266 DLEARLRGALAQK
+1266 DLEARLRGALALQ

-1304 WNDPVEGLIPP
+1304 WNDPVEGLIAP

-1335 LAETCRQGAQWRAAG
+1335 LAETCRQGALWRAAG

-1367 GDIGAQTAQILRQ
+1367 GDIGAQTAQVLRD
-1380 TGFPAELLELEL
+1380 TGFPAEFLELEL

-1407 LSDLHDMGVNLAID
+1407 LSDLHKMGVNLAID

-1444 KSFVDDVAANTES
+1444 KSFIDDVANNSES

-1472 LKALAE
+1472 LEALAE

-1483 DQLDYLRQQ
+1483 NQLDYLQQQ

-1503 KPLPAKD
+1503 KPLPASQ
-1510 FEQLI
+1510 FEALI
-1515 RSQEL
+1515 RSQMI

>member
-1 MAKSAY
+1 MATPAY

-19 GFALLWIFGSDHL
+19 SFALLWIFGSDHL
-32 LHLTISDPET
+32 LHLTVSDPEI

-56 ISGSLIYL
+56 LSGCLLYL
-64 LLATWRKQQFFDSE
+64 LLATWRKQQFFDS
-78 VTVRYKQLRV
+78 VVSVRYKQLRV
-88 VLLIV
+88 IALIL

-99 PGMALL
+99 PAMAVM
-105 TKWVHGNQLKTE
+105 TKWVHGNQLKTQ
-117 AMADLRTV
+117 ATADLRTV

-137 EERQYDI
+137 AERQYDI
-144 NALSRDTSFRQ
+144 NGLSRDSSFRQ
-155 NLQRYLEQQDRSYE
+155 KLQQYLERE
-169 TDVRNRLVSMIA
+169 ENIADVRNRLASMIA
-181 EHSFSSVLLY
+181 EHSFHSVLLF
-191 DPKGTRLIELGA
+191 DPQGQQRLALGRA
-203 RLKFDLPS
+203 LKFDALSGVKDQP
-211 EGQDRSQ
+211 Q
-218 PASQCNDDRTDRYC
+218 PATQCDNDRLDRYC
-232 QLSWYL
+232 QLSWFL
-238 PVAVDQKVYQLV
+238 PLAVGQHVYQLV
-250 FVVDTSA
+250 FVVDTSLY
-257 FLFPSIQTWPVSSP
+257 LFPSIQNWPVSSP

-279 QQDKTVVFLNPLR
+279 QQGRSVVFLNPLR
-292 HSHQGIIPNT
+292 HPQQSVIKDA

-307 LLAAKALRQRQFGT
+307 LLAAKALRQRQFHT
-321 ADGVDYRNRD
+321 AEELDYRNQP
-331 VVGAYSPIRQTNWM
+331 VLGAYTPIRQTNWM

-350 DLAEVMRPLDTLL
+350 DVAEVLHPLDTLL
-363 LWLSVISGTLLMLM
+363 LWLSIVSGTLLMLL
-377 VLGALLYWRELIQS
+377 VLGALLYWRELLQS

-411 DLPFSGMAILSRT
+411 DMPFSGMAILSRT

-430 VNKKLQQLLGYSDTE
+430 VNKKLQSLLGYSE
-445 LLSLSLRDLAQNP
+445 AGLLKLSLRDLAQNP
-458 EQFMATTFFS
+458 EQFMATSFS
-468 RDQNSVES
+468 SKDQNLAETDIQLRHQS
-476 DVYLKHSKGKV
+476 GRI
-487 LTVKL
+487 LTIKL

-498 QQGQADLLL
+498 QEGQPDQLL
-507 ATFEDVTEKRQLY
+507 ATFDDVTEKRQLY
-520 ADLSQSHQQL
+520 ADLNRSHQQQL
-530 VQNSQQLDAIL
+530 HNSQQLDAIL
-541 TASSTVLH
+541 AASSTVLH
-549 RIELAGGSCKTSWV
+549 RIELDGTSCKTSWV

-576 QSLLPY
+576 QSLSDQ
-582 WWENGVHPD
+582 WWEHGVHPE
-591 DKSLASIAIEQTLL
+591 DKALAGLAIEQTLL

-611 EYRFFDAQGSIRYI
+611 EYRFFDAAGHLRFI
-625 RDDLRLLPSLS
+625 RDDLRLLPELREGKQ
-636 HDHQQIIGAMV
+636 HIIGAMV
-647 DITELKQARF
+647 DITELRQARL
-657 EQEASNDKL
+657 EQEASSDKL
-666 KTLFNTMSEGLILHD
+666 KTLFNTMSEGLVLHD
-681 LSGAIVDANPA
+681 KTGAIVDANPA
-692 AERILHRSLEEMRG
+692 AERILNCSLAEMRA
-706 QIPTVEDWKT
+706 QLPRAEAWKT
-716 IYEDGSQYPAELYPS
+716 IYEDGSQYPTELYPS
-731 NLVLSAE
+731 NEVLRTG
-738 VPAPVRDVVMGIE
+738 APVRDVVMGIE
-751 RGEMQHWL
+751 RGQIQRWL
-759 KLNTEPLFE
+759 KVNAEPLFE
-768 REQLSG
+768 QEQLSG
-774 VLVTIDDI
+774 ALVTVDDI
-782 SAEVNFRRELKQ
+782 SAEVHFRRELKQ

-815 LQLLRSMMP
+815 LQLLRSMLP
-824 SLSRAL
+824 AISRAL
-830 VVDAIYLYQTDIE
+830 DVDAIYLYQNTVHHE
-843 EDQVSGT
+843 LVTGA

-865 FKQLNHKLSRWYPA
+865 FKQLNNQLSRWYPA
-879 IQQLTKGSMVAGL
+879 IQQLTKGNIVAGQ
-892 AADMDG
+892 AKDMDH

-913 LVPVMVDGHWWGLL
+913 LMPVMVDGVWWGLL
-927 GVEQHHSSR
+927 GVEQHHSCR

-965 LKQAA
+965 LQQAA

-982 TDASN
+982 TDAAN

-992 NQSLLHMLGYE
+992 NQSLLQMLGYKE
-1003 EAEVLG
+1003 EEVIG
-1009 NTPAMFASGRHEPG
+1009 NTPAMFASGRHDES
-1023 FYHQMWLQLSEKG
+1023 FYRQMWQDLKEQG

-1056 SISTIVDV
+1056 SINTILDASQH
-1064 TGKVSHYVA
+1064 VSHYVA

-1132 RFKYINDSFGHPSGD
+1132 RFKYINDSFGHPAGD
-1147 ELLKLVAASLKHRLR
+1147 ELLKLVAASLKQRLR

-1184 TEDAARF
+1184 SEDAARF
-1191 ATELIND
+1191 ATQLITD

-1214 ASIGISIY
+1214 ASIGISVY
-1222 PDHGTDGEMLLSNA
+1222 PDHGTEGEILLSNA

-1266 DLEARLRGALAQK
+1266 DLEARLRGALAQN

-1315 GRFIPIAEDTGL
+1315 ARFIPIAEDTGL

-1335 LAETCRQGAQWRAAG
+1335 LAETCRQGALWRNAG

-1367 GDIGAQTAQILRQ
+1367 GDIGAQTAQILKE

-1407 LSDLHDMGVNLAID
+1407 LSDLHQMGVKLAID

-1444 KSFVDDVAANTES
+1444 KSFVDEVAENSES

-1478 GVEQQ
+1478 GVERQE
-1483 DQLDYLRQQ
+1483 QLEYLALQ

-1503 KPLPAKD
+1503 KALPAAD

-1515 RSQEL
+1515 RSQNT

>member
-1 MAKSAY
+1 MTTPTY

-19 GFALLWIFGSDHL
+19 SFALLWIFSSDHL
-32 LHLTISDPET
+32 LHLTVSDPET

-56 ISGSLIYL
+56 ISGCLIYL
-64 LLATWRKQQFFDSE
+64 LLATWRKQQFFDSP
-78 VTVRYKQLRV
+78 VSVRYKQLR
-88 VLLIV
+88 LIGLIL

-99 PGMALL
+99 PAMAAI

-117 AMADLRTV
+117 ALADLRTV
-125 TEIKKQ
+125 TDIKKQ

-137 EERQYDI
+137 AERDYDI
-144 NALSRDTSFRQ
+144 NGLSRDSSFRQ
-155 NLQRYLEQQDRSYE
+155 KLQQYLESGDESQQL
-169 TDVRNRLVSMIA
+169 DVRNRLASMIA
-181 EHSFSSVLLY
+181 QHSFSSVLLF
-191 DPKGTRLIELGA
+191 DAKKQLLLSLGA
-203 RLKFDLPS
+203 ELKFDVQSVDLTV
-211 EGQDRSQ
+211 SQ
-218 PASQCNDDRTDRYC
+218 PAAQCDSQSIDRYC
-232 QLSWYL
+232 QLSWFL
-238 PVAVDQKVYQLV
+238 PLALGQQMYQLV
-250 FVVDTSA
+250 FVVDTSLY
-257 FLFPSIQTWPVSSP
+257 LFPSVQNWPVSSP
-271 TAEVLLVQ
+271 TAEVILVQ
-279 QQDKTVVFLNPLR
+279 QQGRSVVFLNPLR
-292 HSHQGIIPNT
+292 HPQQAVMKT
-302 DIDGP
+302 ADIDGP
-307 LLAAKALRQRQFGT
+307 LLAAKALRQRQFLT
-321 ADGVDYRNRD
+321 AEALDYRGQE
-331 VVGAYSPIRQTNWM
+331 VLGAFTPVMHTNWM

-350 DLAEVMRPLDTLL
+350 DVAEVLQPLDTLL
-363 LWLSVISGTLLMLM
+363 LWLSIISGALLMLLG
-377 VLGALLYWRELIQS
+377 LGALLYWRELLQS

-430 VNKKLQQLLGYSDTE
+430 VNKKLQSVLGYAEQD
-445 LLSLSLRDLAQNP
+445 LLKLSLRDLAHST
-458 EQFMATTFFS
+458 EQFMASSFAS
-468 RDQNSVES
+468 REQNSVES
-476 DVYLKHSKGKV
+476 DIQLRHSSGRV
-487 LTVKL
+487 LTIKL

-498 QQGQADLLL
+498 QEGQPDLLL
-507 ATFEDVTEKRQLY
+507 ATFDDVTEKRQLY
-520 ADLSQSHQQL
+520 ADLKLSHQQQL
-530 VQNSQQLDAIL
+530 QNSQQLDTIL

-549 RIELAGGSCKTSWV
+549 RIELDGVSCKTSWV
-563 SSNIERLFGYSVE
+563 SSNIERLFGYSAE
-576 QSLLPY
+576 ESLREH
-582 WWENGVHPD
+582 WWENSVHPED
-591 DKSLASIAIEQTLL
+591 ISAADSAIEQTLL

-611 EYRFFDAQGSIRYI
+611 EYRFFDASGVVRHI
-625 RDDLRLLPSLS
+625 RDDLRLLPAQN
-636 HDHQQIIGAMV
+636 DGHQQIIGAMV
-647 DITELKQARF
+647 DITELRQARL
-657 EQEASNDKL
+657 EQETTSDKL
-666 KTLFNTMSEGLILHD
+666 KILFNTMSEGLVLHD
-681 LSGAIVDANPA
+681 KTGAIVNANKA
-692 AERILHRSLEEMRG
+692 AELMLNSSLAEMQG
-706 QIPTVEDWKT
+706 TIPQSEYWKT
-716 IYEDGSQYPAELYPS
+716 VYEDGSEFPTELYPS
-731 NLVLSAE
+731 NEVLRTGKA
-738 VPAPVRDVVMGIE
+738 VRDVVMGIE
-751 RGEMQHWL
+751 RDAKRRWL
-759 KLNTEPLFE
+759 NVNAEPLFE
-768 REQLSG
+768 QEQLSG

-782 SAEVNFRRELKQ
+782 SAEMTFRRELKQ

-824 SLSRAL
+824 SFSRAL
-830 VVDAIYLYQTDIE
+830 AVDAIYLYQNTVQQDL
-843 EDQVSGT
+843 VTGT

-857 DQKEHVRT
+857 DQKEHIRT
-865 FKQLNHKLSRWYPA
+865 FKQLNNKISRWYPA
-879 IQQLTKGSMVAGL
+879 IQQLAKGNLVAGQ
-892 AADMDG
+892 AQDMDK
-898 MLQPVLKRFRIQAIA
+898 MLQPMLKRFRIQAIA
-913 LVPVMVDGHWWGLL
+913 LMPVMVDGVWWGLL
-927 GVEQHHSSR
+927 GVEQHYSSR
-936 EWNQVELDALKM
+936 EWNHAELDALKM

-965 LKQAA
+965 LQQAA

-992 NQSLLHMLGYE
+992 NQSLLQMLGYNE
-1003 EAEVLG
+1003 EEVIG
-1009 NTPAMFASGRHEPG
+1009 NTPAMFSSGRHDEN
-1023 FYHQMWLQLSEKG
+1023 FYRQMWQDLKEQG

-1056 SISTIVDV
+1056 SINTILNASQQ
-1064 TGKVSHYVA
+1064 VSHYVA
-1073 VFADITQLKASEQEL
+1073 VFADITQLKASEREL

-1132 RFKYINDSFGHPSGD
+1132 RFKYINDSFGHPAGD
-1147 ELLKLVAASLKHRLR
+1147 ELLRLVAASLKQRLR

-1184 TEDAARF
+1184 SEDAARF
-1191 ATELIND
+1191 ATQLIND

-1214 ASIGISIY
+1214 ASIGISVY
-1222 PDHGTDGEMLLSNA
+1222 PDHGAEGEILLSNA

-1266 DLEARLRGALAQK
+1266 DLEARLRGALAQN

-1315 GRFIPIAEDTGL
+1315 ARFIPIAEDTGL

-1335 LAETCRQGAQWRAAG
+1335 LAETCRQGALWRQAG

-1367 GDIGAQTAQILRQ
+1367 GDIGAQTAQILLE

-1407 LSDLHDMGVNLAID
+1407 LSDLHAMGVKLAID

-1444 KSFVDDVAANTES
+1444 KSFVDDVADNSES

-1483 DQLDYLRQQ
+1483 AQLDYLRQQ

-1503 KPLPAKD
+1503 KALPAD
-1510 FEQLI
+1510 GFEQLI
-1515 RSQEL
+1515 RSQNS

>member
-1 MAKSAY
+1 MATPAY

-19 GFALLWIFGSDHL
+19 SFALLWIFGSDHL
-32 LHLTISDPET
+32 LHLTVSDPQT
-42 NSLLGTVK
+42 AALLGTVK

-56 ISGSLIYL
+56 ISGCFIYL
-64 LLATWRKQQFFDSE
+64 LLATWRKQQFFDSP
-78 VTVRYKQLRV
+78 VSVRYKQLR
-88 VLLIV
+88 LIV
-93 AFLLAI
+93 LITAFLLAI
-99 PGMALL
+99 PAMAVI
-105 TKWVHGNQLKTE
+105 TKWVHGSQLKAE
-117 AMADLRTV
+117 ALADLRTI
-125 TEIKKQ
+125 TDIKKQ

-137 EERQYDI
+137 AERHYDI
-144 NALSRDTSFRQ
+144 NGLSRDSSFRQ
-155 NLQRYLEQQDRSYE
+155 KLQQYLESGDEKQQLDI
-169 TDVRNRLVSMIA
+169 RNRLASMIA
-181 EHSFSSVLLY
+181 KHSFNSVLLF
-191 DPKGTRLIELGA
+191 DAKKQLLMSLGA
-203 RLKFDLPS
+203 EIKFNLLSLDFNV
-211 EGQDRSQ
+211 SQ
-218 PASQCNDDRTDRYC
+218 PAVQCERKSMERYC
-232 QLSWYL
+232 QLTWFL
-238 PVAVDQKVYQLV
+238 PLALGQNIYQLV
-250 FVVDTSA
+250 FVVDTGQY
-257 FLFPSIQTWPVSSP
+257 LFPAIQNWPVSSP
-271 TAEVLLVQ
+271 TAEVILVQ
-279 QQDKTVVFLNPLR
+279 QQGRSVTFLNPLR
-292 HSHQGIIPNT
+292 LPQQAVVKT
-302 DIDGP
+302 ADIDGP
-307 LLAAKALRQRQFGT
+307 LLAAKALRQRQFNT
-321 ADGVDYRNRD
+321 AEGLDYRGQE
-331 VVGAYSPIRQTNWM
+331 VLGAFTPVQHTNWM
-345 LVSKI
+345 LVSKLDI
-350 DLAEVMRPLDTLL
+350 AEVLLPLNTLL
-363 LWLSVISGTLLMLM
+363 LWMSVISGALLMLL
-377 VLGALLYWRELIQS
+377 VLGALFYWRELIQS

-411 DLPFSGMAILSRT
+411 DLPFTGMAILSRT

-430 VNKKLQQLLGYSDTE
+430 VNKKLQSILGYSEQE
-445 LLSLSLRDLAQNP
+445 LLAMSLRDLAHSAD
-458 EQFMATTFFS
+458 QFMATGFVS
-468 RDQNSVES
+468 REQNGVES
-476 DVYLKHSKGKV
+476 DLKLRHNSGRV
-487 LTVKL
+487 LTIKL

-498 QQGQADLLL
+498 QEGQPDLLL
-507 ATFEDVTEKRQLY
+507 ATFDDVTEKRQLY
-520 ADLSQSHQQL
+520 ADLNRSHQQL
-530 VQNSQQLDAIL
+530 LQNTQQLDTIL
-541 TASSTVLH
+541 TASSTLLH
-549 RIELAGGSCKTSWV
+549 RIELDGISCKTTWV
-563 SSNIERLFGYSVE
+563 SSNIERLLGYSVE
-576 QSLLPY
+576 ESLHEH
-582 WWENGVHPD
+582 WWENAVHPD
-591 DKSLASIAIEQTLL
+591 DKSQASTAIEQTLL

-611 EYRFFDAQGSIRYI
+611 EYRFFDASGAVRHI
-625 RDDLRLLPSLS
+625 RDDLRLLPSLLN
-636 HDHQQIIGAMV
+636 DHQQIIGAMV
-647 DITELKQARF
+647 DITELRWARS

-681 LSGAIVDANPA
+681 NTGAIVDANPA
-692 AERILHRSLEEMRG
+692 AEQMLNTSLAEMQG
-706 QIPTVEDWKT
+706 KIPQAEHWNT
-716 IYEDGSQYPAELYPS
+716 IYEDGSEFPAELYPS
-731 NLVLSAE
+731 NEVLRTGL
-738 VPAPVRDVVMGIE
+738 PVRDVVMGIE
-751 RGEMQHWL
+751 KSKVQRWL
-759 KLNTEPLFE
+759 KVNAEPLFE
-768 REQLSG
+768 QEQLSG
-774 VLVTIDDI
+774 ALVTVDDI
-782 SAEVNFRRELKQ
+782 SAEVAFRRELKQ

-815 LQLLRSMMP
+815 QQLLRSMMP
-824 SLSRAL
+824 SVSRAL
-830 VVDAIYLYQTDIE
+830 AVDAIYLYQISMQHELVT
-843 EDQVSGT
+843 GT

-865 FKQLNHKLSRWYPA
+865 FKELNNKVSRWYPA
-879 IQQLTKGSMVAGL
+879 IQQLVKGSLVAGL
-892 AADMDG
+892 ARDMDS

-913 LVPVMVDGHWWGLL
+913 LVPVMVDGVWWGLL
-927 GVEQHHSSR
+927 GVEQHHSCR

-965 LKQAA
+965 LRQAA

-992 NQSLLHMLGYE
+992 NQSLLQMLGYE

-1009 NTPAMFASGRHEPG
+1009 NTPAMFSSGRHEPG
-1023 FYHQMWLQLSEKG
+1023 FYQSMWQQLSERG

-1056 SISTIVDV
+1056 SINTILDASQQI
-1064 TGKVSHYVA
+1064 SHYVA

-1132 RFKYINDSFGHPSGD
+1132 RFKYINDSFGHPAGD
-1147 ELLKLVAASLKHRLR
+1147 ELLKLVAASLKQRLR

-1170 GGDEFIILLEQLHQ
+1170 GGDEFIILLEQLHHS
-1184 TEDAARF
+1184 EDAARF

-1222 PDHGTDGEMLLSNA
+1222 PDHGTEGETLLSNA

-1266 DLEARLRGALAQK
+1266 DLEARLRGALALQ

-1304 WNDPVEGLIPP
+1304 WNDPVEGLIAP

-1335 LAETCRQGAQWRAAG
+1335 LAETCRQGALWRAAG

-1367 GDIGAQTAQILRQ
+1367 GDIGAQTAQVLRD
-1380 TGFPAELLELEL
+1380 TGFPAEFLELEL

-1407 LSDLHDMGVNLAID
+1407 LSDLHKMGVNLAID

-1444 KSFVDDVAANTES
+1444 KSFIDDVANNSES

-1472 LKALAE
+1472 LEALAE

-1483 DQLDYLRQQ
+1483 NQLDYLQQQ

-1503 KPLPAKD
+1503 KPLPAAQ
-1510 FEQLI
+1510 FEALV
-1515 RSQEL
+1515 RSQMI